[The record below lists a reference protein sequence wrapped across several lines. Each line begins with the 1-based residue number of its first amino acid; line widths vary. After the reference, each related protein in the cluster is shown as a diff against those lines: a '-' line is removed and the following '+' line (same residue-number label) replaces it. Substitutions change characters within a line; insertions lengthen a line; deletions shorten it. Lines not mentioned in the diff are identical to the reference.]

1 CEVKKAP
8 SRNSNSHCDHSHGG
22 YTQPS
27 WRSAHLTSARIW
39 SLCGKTKDRVKVN
52 LSTVHYPLREKF
64 KSDSRRVATRSMSV
78 GTTQVQAQLPGDWC
92 LTLSGAGDGAVP
104 KKPANSRNVKQSGG
118 RKSGQFSSS
127 PKFPQA
133 QKKPKK

>member
-1 CEVKKAP
+1 FVVDFCFAD
-8 SRNSNSHCDHSHGG
+8 NH
-22 YTQPS
+22 
-27 WRSAHLTSARIW
+27 W
-39 SLCGKTKDRVKVN
+39 SKQDPDKETKETKDKGNTILFSSMVTGSIFDFFPGLRWRLLKTAEYIS
-52 LSTVHYPLREKF
+52 LSL
-64 KSDSRRVATRSMSV
+64 SVATRSMSV

-92 LTLSGAGDGAVP
+92 LTFSGAGDGAVP